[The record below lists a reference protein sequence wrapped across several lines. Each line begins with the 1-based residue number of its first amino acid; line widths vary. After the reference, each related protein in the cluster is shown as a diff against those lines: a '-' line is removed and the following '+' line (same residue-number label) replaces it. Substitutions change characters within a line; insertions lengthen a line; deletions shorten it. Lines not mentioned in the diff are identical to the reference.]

1 MVNNGSQLYEIFREA
16 CVPVCQGNSDSVWV
30 VHLDC
35 CL

>member
-1 MVNNGSQLYEIFREA
+1 MEVSCMKYSGRLVSAVAPSLD
-16 CVPVCQGNSDSVWV
+16 SDSVWV